1 MENEMLKVFDENHQP
16 IGQAPRAEGDS
27 HAKTI

>member
-16 IGQAPRAEGDS
+16 IGQASRAEV
-27 HAKTI
+27 HR